1 MKIFKSFLIMAMV
14 AVAGLFASCSED
26 GCWDAYDTTSEKTYS
41 FEQAESNYSLTPSD
55 TIRQIAVKVFRSNA
69 KGNDTIPVAV
79 TVNSDLL
86 ACNVT
91 DAVVFENG
99 KDFAEILIDVDFDNL
114 VIGNKYTASFAFVVD
129 SVNFFE
135 HNYSISGNKTAKVS
149 LQLQY
154 TWRAAGKALYTE
166 GLMNTFFTIQD
177 LTYPVD
183 VEQANENPAIIRLVD
198 PYGKAYP
205 YNEPG
210 DYDTKKVHYMV
221 FNCTDPEGVYMD
233 GYHASGMDW
242 GYGEFTFG
250 CLAYY
255 YMTKGKTF
263 EEVKAAGFMGT
274 LDEDLCITFPAESM
288 LISMADY
295 NGGGLYTSNIN
306 GTFKVDLSSADLVME

>member
-99 KDFAEILIDVDFDNL
+99 KDFAEILIDIDYDNL

-135 HNYSISGNKTAKVS
+135 HNYSISGNNTANVN
-149 LQLQY
+149 LQIQY
-154 TWRAAGKALYTE
+154 TWRSIGNVLYTDDVVNSPGF
-166 GLMNTFFTIQD
+166 GLPQIV
-177 LTYPVD
+177 TYEVEA
-183 VEQANENPAIIRLVD
+183 EQAVQNPNIIRLKNA
-198 PYGKAYP
+198 YGAIYP

-210 DYDTKKVHYMV
+210 DFDTKKDYYIV
-221 FNCTDPEGVYMD
+221 FNCSDPEGVYID
-233 GYHASGMDW
+233 GWCEMGMDW
-242 GYGEFTFG
+242 GYGMFSVTSYG
-250 CLAYY
+250 Y
-255 YMTKGKTF
+255 YMMANGYSF
-263 EEVKAAGFMGT
+263 EAVKAAGLMGT
-274 LDEDLCITFPAESM
+274 LDEDLCITFPVKGLVM
-288 LISMADY
+288 QMADWGMTY
-295 NGGGLYTSNIN
+295 ANLNGA
-306 GTFKVDLSSADLVME
+306 FKVDLSSADLVIE